1 MAMQD
6 AIDRLDMVGHDFFV
20 YLDQDSGYVQV
31 VYKRRDEDGHG
42 LIIPIPDA
50 DTDGEV
56 PRV

>member
-1 MAMQD
+1 MQD